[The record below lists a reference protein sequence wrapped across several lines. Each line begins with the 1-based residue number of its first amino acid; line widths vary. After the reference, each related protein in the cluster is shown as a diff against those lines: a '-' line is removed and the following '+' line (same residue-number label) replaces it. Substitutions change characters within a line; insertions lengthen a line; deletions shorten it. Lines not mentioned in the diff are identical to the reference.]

1 MMDLFLTNTQL
12 FTSQDINWWTGVLW
26 ITCGLLWCFYQL
38 FGLLFWRHPFT
49 AEDPLVSKWCNATFL
64 QTWWRNKLIYILD
77 CLRLSKYS
85 ANLHFGG
92 NYFFI
97 MWRPLQEF
105 PINLFYSLS
114 KYLLDW
120 SGLRSTHLIFT
131 ASTHVMNLSLCAG
144 VDVGV
149 GFDHCL
155 VFQDS
160 SSVWFRAPWISVAG
174 AGDFAPRLC
183 FWDIAELWQRC
194 PKPHRF

>member
-38 FGLLFWRHPFT
+38 FGLSFWRHPFT

-77 CLRLSKYS
+77 ELRLSKYS

-105 PINLFYSLS
+105 PINLFLFFVQISLGLIWAPFHS
-114 KYLLDW
+114 SHIHGLHTRNESELVCGCGCRCW
-120 SGLRSTHLIFT
+120 FWPLSGLPGFQL
-131 ASTHVMNLSLCAG
+131 G
-144 VDVGV
+144 VV
-149 GFDHCL
+149 
-155 VFQDS
+155 
-160 SSVWFRAPWISVAG
+160 
-174 AGDFAPRLC
+174 
-183 FWDIAELWQRC
+183 
-194 PKPHRF
+194 